1 MLALVEQELVTR
13 LEKRLPKDVRVLTAD
28 DLAGLTE
35 ERVPTPSV
43 HVIYR
48 GFKVAENRPDGT
60 AARINENWLVVAVV
74 SATRRG
80 GRSDANESATELF
93 DQIAPA
99 LMGWRPPS
107 ANGPLKLA
115 TPPPP
120 AKTNHCLY
128 LPSAFDV
135 ETTLHATRSLE

>member
-1 MLALVEQELVTR
+1 MLASVEQELVAR
-13 LEKRLPKDVRVLTAD
+13 LEAWLPKDVGVLTGD

-35 ERVPTPSV
+35 DRVPTPSV

-48 GFKVAENRPDGT
+48 GLKVTENRPDGK
-60 AARINENWLVVAVV
+60 AARINENWLIVAVV
-74 SATRRG
+74 SAARRG
-80 GRSDANESATELF
+80 NRSDANESANELF

-99 LMGWRPPS
+99 LMGWKPPS

-135 ETTLHATRSLE
+135 ETTLTANQ